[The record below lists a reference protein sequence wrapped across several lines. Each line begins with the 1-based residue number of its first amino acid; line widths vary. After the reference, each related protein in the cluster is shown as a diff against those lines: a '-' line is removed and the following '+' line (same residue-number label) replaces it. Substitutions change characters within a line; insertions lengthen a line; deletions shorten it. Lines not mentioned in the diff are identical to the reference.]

1 MRLNIQKMLSFSELG
16 VGENVLK
23 AIQELGFIEPT
34 PIQQQ
39 AIPVLLA
46 DETDFIGLAQ
56 TGTGKTAA
64 FGLPILELTDLRIP
78 TTQALILAPTRELC
92 VQIANDL
99 AKYGKFHRAANITAV
114 YGGANIVQQIRQI
127 KKGSQIVVATPG
139 RLLDLINRGA
149 IDMGEIRYV
158 ILDEAD
164 EMLNMGFKEDI
175 DEILSHLPEQRR
187 VWLFSATMP
196 QEVRTI
202 ASRYMKNPFELTI
215 GRKNDGASNIEH
227 HYYAVHERDRYN
239 ALKRIL
245 DSVPEIFGIIFCRTK
260 IDTQRIAESL
270 AKDGYNSDALH
281 GDLTQAQRDKV
292 MARYRTKNLDVLV
305 ATDVAARGIDV
316 NDITHVIHYNLPDE
330 VESYTHRSGR
340 TARAGKSGISIAL
353 VNVREMDK
361 IRTIEKKIG
370 TKFHLG
376 KIPDAVEI
384 CEQQLMNLI
393 KKIHT
398 VKVNEAG
405 IAKFLA
411 PAFEELKE
419 LSKDELLKRIV
430 SIEFNRFLDSYR
442 NAPDLNVDLAHQGKS
457 SGGYRSAGPRLFIN
471 LGSMDGLSENSMKK
485 YVSEI
490 LKISDTL
497 IGRIDVKGVYSFID
511 LPEKELSHAME
522 TFPGEIY
529 QGRKVRIEVSSNE
542 TRKPSSGGRSY
553 GGGGRSSG
561 GSGRPSYK
569 DRKPSGGGYGGD
581 RGGSSEGG
589 GYKGNRDSS
598 SGGGYK
604 GRSSST
610 GTAGEKSSRGWG
622 EGRPASGGRSSGGSD
637 REKRPDTG
645 KKKKW

>member
-1 MRLNIQKMLSFSELG
+1 MNK
-16 VGENVLK
+16 
-23 AIQELGFIEPT
+23 
-34 PIQQQ
+34 
-39 AIPVLLA
+39 
-46 DETDFIGLAQ
+46 
-56 TGTGKTAA
+56 
-64 FGLPILELTDLRIP
+64 
-78 TTQALILAPTRELC
+78 
-92 VQIANDL
+92 
-99 AKYGKFHRAANITAV
+99 
-114 YGGANIVQQIRQI
+114 
-127 KKGSQIVVATPG
+127 
-139 RLLDLINRGA
+139 
-149 IDMGEIRYV
+149 
-158 ILDEAD
+158 
-164 EMLNMGFKEDI
+164 
-175 DEILSHLPEQRR
+175 
-187 VWLFSATMP
+187 
-196 QEVRTI
+196 
-202 ASRYMKNPFELTI
+202 PFELTI

-340 TARAGKSGISIAL
+340 TARAGKSGISISL

-398 VKVNEAG
+398 VKVNEVG

-411 PAFEELKE
+411 PAFEELKD

-457 SGGYRSAGPRLFIN
+457 SGGYRSSGPRLFIN

-490 LKISDTL
+490 LNISDTL

-553 GGGGRSSG
+553 GGGGG
-561 GSGRPSYK
+561 GRPSYK

-581 RGGSSEGG
+581 RGDRGSSSESG
-589 GYKGNRDSS
+589 GYKGSRDSS
-598 SGGGYK
+598 SGSGYK

-610 GTAGEKSSRGWG
+610 GEKSSRGWG
-622 EGRPASGGRSSGGSD
+622 EGRTSSGSRPAGGSGG
-637 REKRPDTG
+637 EKRPDSG

>member
-1 MRLNIQKMLSFSELG
+1 MLSFSELG

-457 SGGYRSAGPRLFIN
+457 SGGYRSAGPRF
-471 LGSMDGLSENSMKK
+471 
-485 YVSEI
+485 
-490 LKISDTL
+490 

-610 GTAGEKSSRGWG
+610 GTGEKSSRGWG

>member
-1 MRLNIQKMLSFSELG
+1 
-16 VGENVLK
+16 
-23 AIQELGFIEPT
+23 
-34 PIQQQ
+34 
-39 AIPVLLA
+39 
-46 DETDFIGLAQ
+46 
-56 TGTGKTAA
+56 
-64 FGLPILELTDLRIP
+64 
-78 TTQALILAPTRELC
+78 
-92 VQIANDL
+92 
-99 AKYGKFHRAANITAV
+99 
-114 YGGANIVQQIRQI
+114 
-127 KKGSQIVVATPG
+127 
-139 RLLDLINRGA
+139 
-149 IDMGEIRYV
+149 
-158 ILDEAD
+158 
-164 EMLNMGFKEDI
+164 
-175 DEILSHLPEQRR
+175 
-187 VWLFSATMP
+187 
-196 QEVRTI
+196 
-202 ASRYMKNPFELTI
+202 
-215 GRKNDGASNIEH
+215 
-227 HYYAVHERDRYN
+227 
-239 ALKRIL
+239 
-245 DSVPEIFGIIFCRTK
+245 
-260 IDTQRIAESL
+260 
-270 AKDGYNSDALH
+270 
-281 GDLTQAQRDKV
+281 

-411 PAFEELKE
+411 PAFDELKD

-610 GTAGEKSSRGWG
+610 GTGTGEKSSRGWG